1 MMATKTIGFS
11 NDILLII
18 FRHYIDASPPFW
30 FKLAHVCQTWRQIIF
45 ASPRSLCLRLHCTYG
60 TPVVKNLDLWPPLPL
75 VVNYGGFPTLPPPS
89 PEDEDNIMAALEH
102 SDRVCSISLTVSRSL
117 LKKLSTI
124 SKPFSELEVLV
135 LLSQGKV
142 QLTLPSV
149 FWWGYRLRTLHS
161 SRIPFPSLPQLLF
174 PSQDLVDLQLQE
186 IPSEGYFSPEA
197 FADSLCGMTQ
207 LETLSLHF
215 LSFPP
220 RRNYL
225 SLPPQ
230 PENRILLPALT
241 YFKYRGIS
249 KYLDTLV
256 ARINAPHL
264 GYLEITFFS
273 QPTLDTSQLG
283 RFINRIETWTS
294 PLQADIVPSERA
306 ILVTIT
312 ESGEEA
318 LTRLRLQISCEQLD
332 WQLSSISQICDH
344 FSSFLLSV
352 EDLRIKTAGP
362 PSLSGDMDDEQ
373 WLRLIRAFDGVKDF
387 YSAADEIG
395 TDVMRALHSPDE
407 GNKTV
412 LPALRNLCVSSIPK
426 LGPLRDLVELFV
438 AQRRRSS
445 QYVNLFYVSWSTAEE
460 TASAKRWVKEQKR
473 TIIDRSLFIF
483 LTQINF
489 FLSIS
494 FPSGFDGVT
503 SCPVQ
508 DSREYTRNLERL
520 DRVLG
525 HIEKYIHIAF
535 AALKIKDLVRGMLAT
550 VS

>member
-332 WQLSSISQICDH
+332 WQLSSISQICDQ
-344 FSSFLLSV
+344 FASFISSV
-352 EDLRIKTAGP
+352 EQLDITMAE
-362 PSLSGDMDDEQ
+362 PSRVPDDMDNEQ
-373 WLRLIRAFDGVKDF
+373 WLRLIRAFDRAKGIRVPGEFVTDILH
-387 YSAADEIG
+387 ALRLADERH
-395 TDVMRALHSPDE
+395 DV
-407 GNKTV
+407 V
-412 LPALRNLCVSSIPK
+412 LPALQNLHVKETTPVALGTVDSFVSQRQLSGHPVRIYIRGTEYIRAPAFSSILSQFAGAVPI
-426 LGPLRDLVELFV
+426 RS
-438 AQRRRSS
+438 RRP
-445 QYVNLFYVSWSTAEE
+445 TAEE
-460 TASAKRWVKEQKR
+460 FTSAKRWIEMQKR
-473 TIIDRSLFIF
+473 LAFANRSSLYFSHLISLF
-483 LTQINF
+483 
-489 FLSIS
+489 
-494 FPSGFDGVT
+494 
-503 SCPVQ
+503 
-508 DSREYTRNLERL
+508 
-520 DRVLG
+520 
-525 HIEKYIHIAF
+525 
-535 AALKIKDLVRGMLAT
+535 
-550 VS
+550 

>member
-1 MMATKTIGFS
+1 MMATKIGFS

-89 PEDEDNIMAALEH
+89 PEDEDNIMAALEQ
-102 SDRVCSISLTVSRSL
+102 SDRVCSISLTVSMSL

-124 SKPFSELEVLV
+124 SEPFPELEELI
-135 LLSQGKV
+135 LLSQDRV
-142 QLTLPSV
+142 QLTLPGT

-161 SRIPFPSLPQLLF
+161 SRIAFPSLPQLLF
-174 PSQDLVDLQLQE
+174 PSQDLVDLQLLE
-186 IPSEGYFSPEA
+186 IPSAGYFPPET
-197 FADSLCGMTQ
+197 FADALCGMTQ
-207 LETLSLHF
+207 LQSLSLHF

-225 SLPPQ
+225 SLPPP
-230 PENRILLPALT
+230 PENRIILPALT

-306 ILVTIT
+306 ISVTIT

-344 FSSFLLSV
+344 FSSFLFSV

-362 PSLSGDMDDEQ
+362 PSLPDDMDDER

-387 YSAADEIG
+387 YVAHEIE
-395 TDVMRALHSPDE
+395 TDVMRALHLSDE
-407 GNKTV
+407 GHKTV
-412 LPALRNLCVSSIPK
+412 LPALRNLCVQLIP
-426 LGPLRDLVELFV
+426 GPLRDLVESFV
-438 AQRRRSS
+438 TQRRRSN
-445 QYVNLFYVSWSTAEE
+445 QFVKNIHVLWSTAEE
-460 TASAKRWVKEQKR
+460 VASAKAWVQEQKR
-473 TIIDRSLFIF
+473 IAFNRSSFYLSYPISFFI
-483 LTQINF
+483 
-489 FLSIS
+489 SIS
-494 FPSGFDGVT
+494 
-503 SCPVQ
+503 
-508 DSREYTRNLERL
+508 
-520 DRVLG
+520 
-525 HIEKYIHIAF
+525 
-535 AALKIKDLVRGMLAT
+535 
-550 VS
+550 